1 MNPESAWQ
9 ATLRQLQME
18 MPRAS
23 FDTWVRDT
31 RFLSL
36 DEEIF
41 TVGVRNDYARDW
53 LENRLRS
60 TVDRMLLGMINQSV
74 SVRFV
79 VEDRVG
85 DDFNDEGGES
95 DDSFDNADEGDQSKD
110 EVQIEAVWESSYEQ
124 IVRPEKAIALNAYF
138 LRHLR
143 ELGPDL
149 AWMYIGFRQAAYSAG
164 GRTGLKAARFSGKS
178 IATLSGSAER
188 TFWNRAARP
197 ETWKRLTGLVNLI
210 AEEPLWDKKKVARA
224 GSKFPK
230 RLPRKF
236 SVSMTLPLTAAD
248 TRSLTRWISD
258 HIQSCGGPAGVLAA
272 ACETSMTE
280 LIPIS
285 NQKPEDG
292 TPLTVRRIVHDLF
305 ADSLPV
311 TDLDAFA
318 ERLHL
323 HLMPPGDLL
332 MITLFFVEHVL
343 PLLGDGQ
350 GWMLSILRDRCWVD
364 LDSGEKRNQVT
375 VKGGYAEIA
384 GWLGF
389 SRAKT
394 IWEWLRDPALQI
406 YLRDQRGLDKSEA
419 GESNKWNTPRVF
431 EVLLDEVP
439 GEIVQMVLSGTD
451 PEVHFSA
458 LSEGDFSLGVA
469 RFRVSGGAFGSIGMA
484 RFTEPGDSIGNGFPA
499 PGGAFGS
506 MMVARFTEPGDSV
519 CHDLSAPGGAF
530 GSIGVARL
538 AVPGGAFGSTGVAR
552 LAVTSGAFG
561 SIAVARLAQF
571 GGAIGRVFKLL
582 NSLNQLLNTKT
593 NSPTSSKK
601 SEGKKTIENSGGTGV
616 SISWDLNSLMRF
628 NQVRV
633 KSQAALNTC
642 GASGQAFAS
651 WLIYAYTPAAAK
663 LDDPVGNAIVRL
675 CESPS
680 SGAGGVS
687 DRLAKLPPQKLKAAI
702 EQSLTGFPVQLSGFE
717 SALGRASKD
726 RKQELLER
734 LFGDKA

>member
-9 ATLRQLQME
+9 TTLGQLQRE

-31 RFLSL
+31 RFIGL

-53 LENRLRS
+53 LDNRLQS
-60 TVDRMLLGMINQSV
+60 TVDRMLAGMLNQSV
-74 SVRFV
+74 GVHFV
-79 VEDRVG
+79 VDDRVG
-85 DDFNDEGGES
+85 DDVGDEDGES
-95 DDSFDNADEGDQSKD
+95 EDSGDDVYEDDQPKD

-124 IVRPEKAIALNAYF
+124 IVRPEKAVALNAYF
-138 LRHLR
+138 LRHLG

-197 ETWKRLTGLVNLI
+197 ETWERLTGLVNLLD
-210 AEEPLWDKKKVARA
+210 EEPQWDKNKVAR
-224 GSKFPK
+224 GGTKFPK

-236 SVSMTLPLTAAD
+236 SISMTLPLTAAD

-272 ACETSMTE
+272 ACETRLTE
-280 LIPIS
+280 LIPLS
-285 NQKPEDG
+285 NQNSEDA

-305 ADSLPV
+305 ADDLPI
-311 TDLDAFA
+311 TELDAFA

-332 MITLFFVEHVL
+332 MITLFFVEHIL
-343 PLLGDGQ
+343 PQLGEGQ

-364 LDSGEKRNQVT
+364 LESGEKRVHVT

-384 GWLGF
+384 DWLGL

-394 IWEWLRDPALQI
+394 VWEWLRDPVLQI
-406 YLRDQRGLDKSEA
+406 YLRDQRGIDRSEA
-419 GESNKWNTPRVF
+419 GESNKWNTPRIF

-439 GEIVQMVLSGTD
+439 GEIVQMVLSGKD
-451 PEVHFSA
+451 PAAHFSA
-458 LSEGDFSLGVA
+458 LSDGDFSLGVA
-469 RFRVSGGAFGSIGMA
+469 RFRVSGGAFGSMG
-484 RFTEPGDSIGNGFPA
+484 
-499 PGGAFGS
+499 
-506 MMVARFTEPGDSV
+506 VARFTEPGDTTSNDSV
-519 CHDLSAPGGAF
+519 APGGAF

-538 AVPGGAFGSTGVAR
+538 AVPGGAFGSMGVAH
-552 LAVTSGAFG
+552 LAVPGGAFG

-582 NSLNQLLNTKT
+582 NSLNQPLNTKT
-593 NSPTSSKK
+593 NSPTSNSKID
-601 SEGKKTIENSGGTGV
+601 GKNSPENSRGEGV
-616 SISWDLNSLMRF
+616 LSYWDLNSLMQINR
-628 NQVRV
+628 VRI
-633 KSQAALNTC
+633 KSQQALIKC

-663 LDDPVGNAIVRL
+663 LSDPIGNAVVRL
-675 CESPS
+675 GESPKT
-680 SGAGGVS
+680 GAGGIC
-687 DRLAKLPPQKLKAAI
+687 DRLAELPPQKLKAALA
-702 EQSLTGFPVQLSGFE
+702 QSLTGFPVDLSGFE
-717 SALGRASKD
+717 SALGRIPKD
-726 RKQELLER
+726 RKQELFER
-734 LFGDKA
+734 LFGDSV